1 MYMLILLSPVILFV
15 VAIVLVLAG
24 EYVKA
29 LIIMLIA
36 IAIAQVLLRFMGE
49 SIKIQENVK
58 SDSKKKK

>member
-29 LIIMLIA
+29 LIVMVIA

-58 SDSKKKK
+58 SDNKKKK

>member
-36 IAIAQVLLRFMGE
+36 SAIAWVLLRFMGE
-49 SIKIQENVK
+49 SIKIQANVK
-58 SDSKKKK
+58 SDNKKKK